1 MIDDIVEIAV
11 AASADI
17 AIDKAAKRHRW
28 VRIKACLLCPT
39 LGNSCRNLGRSI
51 LSRVISHFDAES

>member
-1 MIDDIVEIAV
+1 MIDDLVEIAV

-28 VRIKACLLCPT
+28 MRILRAIVGLLFFALIGVLIYVT
-39 LGNSCRNLGRSI
+39 VKYS
-51 LSRVISHFDAES
+51 